1 MEHHL
6 DMHEWTIN
14 DVTPVLKQLIE
25 TDHNTLLQYWIEPLV
40 YRNALLNIF
49 LTVIIIGYFIWICCI
64 YTVLLAKDLK

>member
-14 DVTPVLKQLIE
+14 EVTPVLKQLTE

-40 YRNALLNIF
+40 YRDALLNI
-49 LTVIIIGYFIWICCI
+49 IIIGYFILICCT
-64 YTVLLAKDLK
+64 YTVLLAEDLK